1 MIELILIFA
10 LIITILVLC
19 ISFKLI
25 GWLLKLILFFIIGL
39 PLIIIGAILCC
50 TIVLIPLGMGCFKL
64 IGRILS
70 PLPV

>member
-1 MIELILIFA
+1 MIEGILVFA

-25 GWLLKLILFFIIGL
+25 GWLLKLLFFFIIGL
-39 PLIIIGAILCC
+39 PLLVIGAILCC
-50 TIVLIPLGMGCFKL
+50 TIILIPLGLGCFKL

-70 PLPV
+70 PVGV